1 MPHTL
6 SHLLTLPVKP
16 GGFMESQSGIQRNR
30 PVIFCR
36 FEEPSPKGKLAFVLT
51 HPTSN
56 FHNHYLIEPLLNRG
70 GAVLALN
77 TRYSG
82 NDSMLL
88 MERAAMDL
96 GAGIRFLRGRGY
108 ERIIL
113 IGNSGGGSLAAFYQ
127 SQAETLG
134 FADTPDGRP
143 LGITAGDIPPADGI
157 VLTCA
162 HPGRAEQLLTKID
175 PAVTDEADPELNDP
189 ALDMYNPDNGPAYAP
204 AWVERYRAAQAAR
217 IDRITAHVLSRLR
230 QLDDTRP
237 PETADEAFVIH
248 RTQADPRLLDLSLD
262 ANDRKAGSIQG
273 AAAHANYAANGLGRF
288 CTLRSYLSQWS
299 PAHSRAN
306 GPKRLAETACP
317 VLLVEHTADQTVFPS
332 HMRAWAAACEGR
344 QTYHVLKGAPH
355 YLDSHPHL
363 IDETAD
369 LLLDWAG

>member
-1 MPHTL
+1 MPHI
-6 SHLLTLPVKP
+6 SSSLLTLPVKP

-36 FEEPSPKGKLAFVLT
+36 FEAPERRGKLAFVLT

-56 FHNHYLIEPLLNRG
+56 FHNHYLIPPLLRRG
-70 GAVLALN
+70 AAVLALN

-96 GAGIRFLRGRGY
+96 GAGIRFLRDRGY
-108 ERIIL
+108 EKVML
-113 IGNSGGGSLAAFYQ
+113 IGNSGGGSLAALYQ
-127 SQAETLG
+127 SQAETLR

-143 LGITAGDIPPADGI
+143 LDIAAADMPPADGI
-157 VLTCA
+157 ALTCA

-175 PAVTDEADPELNDP
+175 PALTDEDTPDLSDPS
-189 ALDMYNPDNGPAYAP
+189 LDMYNPANGPAYAP
-204 AWVERYRAAQAAR
+204 DWLARYRQAQAAR
-217 IDRITAHVLSRLR
+217 LAQITDHVLNRLR
-230 QLDDTRP
+230 ALDATRP

-248 RTQADPRLLDLSLD
+248 RTQADPRLLDLTLD

-273 AAAHANYAANGLGRF
+273 SAAYANYAANGLGRF
-288 CTLRSYLSQWS
+288 CTLRSFLSQWS

-306 GPKRLAETACP
+306 GPERLAETRCP

-332 HMRAWAAACEGR
+332 HMRAWAAACDGR

-369 LLLDWAG
+369 LLVDWAG